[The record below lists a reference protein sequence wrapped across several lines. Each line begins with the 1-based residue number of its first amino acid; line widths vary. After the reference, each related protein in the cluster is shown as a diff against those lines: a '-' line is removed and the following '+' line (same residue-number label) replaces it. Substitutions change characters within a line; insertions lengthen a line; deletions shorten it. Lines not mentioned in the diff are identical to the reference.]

1 MPLCISCGE
10 PLPEGKRKHAVYCDS
25 KCRGKQYRKRHEKS
39 AATDGS
45 CQQRTSTVLECPC
58 GRRYLLSVTELHAH
72 DTDAVTTAP
81 PASVTQ
87 TDSDTEEKWLE
98 PRHADDQSVAQT
110 VPQALSSNATQDRQS
125 EQLPQADTQTVSNT
139 EEKWLEPRHADDQ
152 SVAQTVPQAL
162 SSNATQDRQSEQLPQ
177 ADTQTVSATTAHS
190 SNEGNNRDRD
200 RIMWEH
206 IEKLL
211 PKVLSDL
218 VSRNNVTP
226 RNKTTHQR

>member
-125 EQLPQADTQTVSNT
+125 EQLPQADTQTVS
-139 EEKWLEPRHADDQ
+139 
-152 SVAQTVPQAL
+152 
-162 SSNATQDRQSEQLPQ
+162 
-177 ADTQTVSATTAHS
+177 ATTAHS

>member
-72 DTDAVTTAP
+72 DDEAVTTEP

-87 TDSDTEEKWLE
+87 TASNADSNTEETWTDR
-98 PRHADDQSVAQT
+98 RHADAQSDAQT
-110 VPQALSSNATQDRQS
+110 VLQAVSPNATQDRQA
-125 EQLPQADTQTVSNT
+125 EPLPQDDTQT
-139 EEKWLEPRHADDQ
+139 A
-152 SVAQTVPQAL
+152 
-162 SSNATQDRQSEQLPQ
+162 
-177 ADTQTVSATTAHS
+177 SATTANS
-190 SNEGNNRDRD
+190 SDDGNSRDPD
-200 RIMWEH
+200 RIMWES
-206 IEKLL
+206 IAKLL
-211 PKVLSDL
+211 PKLVSDL
-218 VSRNNVTP
+218 MSRDNATLGNKMTP
-226 RNKTTHQR
+226 QR

>member
-10 PLPEGKRKHAVYCDS
+10 PIPEGKRKHAVYCDS
-25 KCRGKQYRKRHEKS
+25 KCRGKQYRKRHPKP
-39 AATDGS
+39 AATDES

-58 GRRYLLSVTELHAH
+58 GRRYKLSVTELHAH
-72 DTDAVTTAP
+72 DDEAVTTEP

-87 TDSDTEEKWLE
+87 TVSNTEEIRTE
-98 PRHADDQSVAQT
+98 PLHADDQSVAQT
-110 VPQALSSNATQDRQS
+110 VLQAVSAKATQDRQA
-125 EQLPQADTQTVSNT
+125 EPLPQD
-139 EEKWLEPRHADDQ
+139 
-152 SVAQTVPQAL
+152 
-162 SSNATQDRQSEQLPQ
+162 
-177 ADTQTVSATTAHS
+177 DTQTVSATTANTS
-190 SNEGNNRDRD
+190 DDGNNRDPD

-226 RNKTTHQR
+226 GNKTPHQH